1 MVGKCKLFRSIK
13 YKVFPIQ
20 SSQPS
25 EVITI
30 DSLFLVLLEVA
41 FITLKVILPF
51 RDLSTLHGIY

>member
-1 MVGKCKLFRSIK
+1 M
-13 YKVFPIQ
+13 FPIQ